1 VSAVPPG
8 AAEPVAAPVPGF
20 PPPPPPPPQPT
31 NVVEADEAAIA
42 RAVELLR
49 AGELVAF
56 PTETVY
62 GLGADASSADAV
74 AKIFALKGRPETHP
88 VIVHLA
94 DPDALDAWA
103 GEISP
108 GARKLAAAFWPGPLT
123 LILKRAPSVLDAVT
137 GGQDTVGLRIPSH
150 PVAKQLLAA
159 FGGGIAAP
167 SANKFGR
174 VSPTTAMHV
183 FNDFI
188 HAVPLI
194 LDGGASAVGIE
205 STIVDFSGEHARLLR
220 PGGVPAAAIEEAL
233 GEALAAPDESA
244 PRAPG
249 SHASH
254 YAPRAQV
261 KLVRRVEML
270 ETLSSHKGR
279 RIGALALEVSVP
291 RLNQALQ
298 RVVPVVAA
306 QYAHELYGALRALDA
321 QNVDVILVEA
331 PPKSSAWQAINDR
344 LARAARHAAEG
355 ETT

>member
-1 VSAVPPG
+1 MSAVPPET
-8 AAEPVAAPVPGF
+8 ATAAAPAAPA
-20 PPPPPPPPQPT
+20 PPPQPT
-31 NVVEADEAAIA
+31 NVVDADEAAVG

-49 AGELVAF
+49 SGEVVAF

-62 GLGADASSADAV
+62 GLGADASNADAV
-74 AKIFALKGRPETHP
+74 ARIFALKGRPETHP

-94 DPDALDAWA
+94 DAGALEQWA
-103 GEISP
+103 RDISA
-108 GARKLAAAFWPGPLT
+108 GARKLAHAFWPGPLT
-123 LILKRAPSVLDAVT
+123 LILRRGARVLDAVT

-150 PVAKQLLAA
+150 PVAQQLLAA

-183 FNDFI
+183 FSDFV
-188 HAVPLI
+188 HAVPLV
-194 LDGGASAVGIE
+194 LDGGACAVGIE

-220 PGGVPAAAIEEAL
+220 PGGVPAAAIEAAL
-233 GEALAAPDESA
+233 GEPLAAADGTA

-279 RIGALALEVSVP
+279 RIGVLALEVSVP

-331 PPKSSAWQAINDR
+331 PPKTPAWQAVNDR

>member
-1 VSAVPPG
+1 MSAVPPETTE
-8 AAEPVAAPVPGF
+8 AATPAAAAPTA
-20 PPPPPPPPQPT
+20 PPPPSQPS
-31 NVVEADEAAIA
+31 NVVDADEAAIA

-49 AGELVAF
+49 AGEVVAF

-62 GLGADASSADAV
+62 GLGADASNADAV
-74 AKIFALKGRPETHP
+74 AKIFTLKGRPETHP

-94 DPDALDAWA
+94 DTGGLDAWTR
-103 GEISP
+103 EIP
-108 GARKLAAAFWPGPLT
+108 AGARKLAATFWPGPLT
-123 LILKRAPSVLDAVT
+123 MIFKRAGGVLDAVT
-137 GGQDTVGLRIPSH
+137 GGQDTVGIRIPSH
-150 PVAKQLLAA
+150 TIAQQLLAA

-183 FNDFI
+183 FSDFV
-188 HAVPLI
+188 HTVPLV

-205 STIVDFSGEHARLLR
+205 STIVDFSGEHPRLLR

-233 GEALAAPDESA
+233 GEPLAAADESA

-249 SHASH
+249 SHALH
-254 YAPRAQV
+254 YAPRAQL

-298 RVVPVVAA
+298 RVVPVVAT

-331 PPKSSAWQAINDR
+331 PPKTPAWQAINDR

>member
-1 VSAVPPG
+1 MSAVPP
-8 AAEPVAAPVPGF
+8 ASVDAAAPAV
-20 PPPPPPPPQPT
+20 PPPPQPT
-31 NVVEADEAAIA
+31 NVADADEAGVA

-49 AGELVAF
+49 AGEIVAF

-62 GLGADASSADAV
+62 GLGADAANADAV

-94 DPDALDAWA
+94 DAAALDAWA
-103 GEISP
+103 REIP
-108 GARKLAAAFWPGPLT
+108 AGARKLAHAFWPGPLT
-123 LILKRAPSVLDAVT
+123 LILKRAGSVLDAVT

-150 PVAKQLLAA
+150 PVAKRLLAA

-174 VSPTTAMHV
+174 VSPTTALHV
-183 FNDFI
+183 FNDLV
-188 HAVPLI
+188 HAVPLV
-194 LDGGASAVGIE
+194 LDGGACTVGIE
-205 STIVDFSGEHARLLR
+205 STIVDFSGERARLLR
-220 PGGVPAAAIEEAL
+220 PGGVPAVAIEEAL
-233 GEALAAPDESA
+233 GAPLAAPDESA

-249 SHASH
+249 SHPSH
-254 YAPRAQV
+254 YAPRAQL

-279 RIGALALEVSVP
+279 RIGVLALEVSVP
-291 RLNQALQ
+291 RLAQALQ

-306 QYAHELYGALRALDA
+306 QYARELYGALRALDA

-331 PPKSSAWQAINDR
+331 PPKTPAWQAINDR

>member
-1 VSAVPPG
+1 M
-8 AAEPVAAPVPGF
+8 
-20 PPPPPPPPQPT
+20 
-31 NVVEADEAAIA
+31 
-42 RAVELLR
+42 
-49 AGELVAF
+49 
-56 PTETVY
+56 Y
-62 GLGADASSADAV
+62 GLGADASNADAV
-74 AKIFALKGRPETHP
+74 ARIFALKGRPETHP

-94 DPDALDAWA
+94 DAGALEQWA
-103 GEISP
+103 RDIP
-108 GARKLAAAFWPGPLT
+108 AGARKLAHAFWPGPLT
-123 LILKRAPSVLDAVT
+123 LILKRGEGVLDAVT

-150 PVAKQLLAA
+150 PVAQQLLAA

-183 FNDFI
+183 FSDFV
-188 HAVPLI
+188 HAVPLV
-194 LDGGASAVGIE
+194 LDGGACAVGIE

-220 PGGVPAAAIEEAL
+220 PGGVPAAAIEAAL
-233 GEALAAPDESA
+233 GEPLAAADDTA

-279 RIGALALEVSVP
+279 RIGVLALEVSVP

-331 PPKSSAWQAINDR
+331 PPKTPAWQAVNDR

>member
-1 VSAVPPG
+1 VSAVPPET
-8 AAEPVAAPVPGF
+8 ATAAAPAAPA
-20 PPPPPPPPQPT
+20 PPPQPT
-31 NVVEADEAAIA
+31 NVVDADEAAVG

-49 AGELVAF
+49 SGEVVAF

-62 GLGADASSADAV
+62 GLGADASNADAV
-74 AKIFALKGRPETHP
+74 ARIFALKGRPETHP

-94 DPDALDAWA
+94 DAGALEQWA
-103 GEISP
+103 RDISA
-108 GARKLAAAFWPGPLT
+108 GARKLAHAFWPGPLT
-123 LILKRAPSVLDAVT
+123 LILRRGARVLDAVT

-150 PVAKQLLAA
+150 PVAQQLLAA

-183 FNDFI
+183 FSDFV
-188 HAVPLI
+188 HAVPLV
-194 LDGGASAVGIE
+194 LDGGACAVGIE

-220 PGGVPAAAIEEAL
+220 PGGVPAAAIEAAL
-233 GEALAAPDESA
+233 GEPLAAADGTA
-244 PRAPG
+244 PRVPG

-279 RIGALALEVSVP
+279 RIGVLALEVSVP

-331 PPKSSAWQAINDR
+331 PPKTPAWQAVNDR

>member
-1 VSAVPPG
+1 MSAVPPET
-8 AAEPVAAPVPGF
+8 AEASAPAAPT
-20 PPPPPPPPQPT
+20 PPPQPT
-31 NVVEADEAAIA
+31 NVVDADEAAIA

-49 AGELVAF
+49 AGEVVAF

-62 GLGADASSADAV
+62 GLGADASNADAV
-74 AKIFALKGRPETHP
+74 AQIFALKGRPETHP

-94 DPDALDAWA
+94 DAGALDAWA
-103 GEISP
+103 RAAP
-108 GARKLAAAFWPGPLT
+108 AGARKLAAAFWPGPLT
-123 LILKRAPSVLDAVT
+123 LILKRAEGVLDAVT
-137 GGQDTVGLRIPSH
+137 GGQDTVGVRVPSH
-150 PVAKQLLAA
+150 PVARELLAV

-167 SANKFGR
+167 SANRFGR
-174 VSPTTAMHV
+174 VSPTTALHV
-183 FNDFI
+183 FSDFV
-188 HAVPLI
+188 HAVPLV
-194 LDGGASAVGIE
+194 LDGGACAVGIE

-220 PGGVPAAAIEEAL
+220 PGGVPAATIEAAL
-233 GEALAAPDESA
+233 GEPLAQPDKAA

-249 SHASH
+249 SHTVH

-279 RIGALALEVSVP
+279 RIGVLALEVSVP

-298 RVVPVVAA
+298 RVVPVEAA

-331 PPKSSAWQAINDR
+331 PPQSPAWQAINDR